1 MPRTKLSA
9 DARRAVTVETVIG
22 LAAAT
27 NPADITTAQIAAQ
40 MGVTQGAL
48 FRHFADKQAIWAA
61 VMDWTA
67 TTLLARFD
75 AVTGVT
81 PIERLRA
88 MFATHIDFVVTHPGV
103 PRILFGEL
111 QRDGDAQGKMCVR
124 ALMAA
129 YRERV
134 TALLT
139 EAKAQSLIAE
149 RVDISAA
156 STMFLGMVQGLV
168 MQAMAAS
175 DFTTMPAVSG
185 RLFDLYL
192 DGLGVAK

>member
-9 DARRAVTVETVIG
+9 DARRAATVETVIS

-134 TALLT
+134 TNLLT

-149 RVDISAA
+149 TVDIPAA
-156 STMFLGMVQGLV
+156 ATMFLGMVQGLA

-185 RLFDLYL
+185 RLFDLFC

>member
-1 MPRTKLSA
+1 MPRTKMSA
-9 DARRAVTVETVIG
+9 EARRAVTVETVIG
-22 LAAAT
+22 LAATT
-27 NPADITTAQIAAQ
+27 NPADITTARIAAQ

-111 QRDGDAQGKMCVR
+111 QRDGDAQGKMSVR

-134 TALLT
+134 TNLLT

-149 RVDISAA
+149 TVDIPAA
-156 STMFLGMVQGLV
+156 ATMFLGMVQGLA

-185 RLFDLYL
+185 RLFDLFC

>member
-9 DARRAVTVETVIG
+9 DARRAATVETVIG

-75 AVTGVT
+75 AVSGVT

-134 TALLT
+134 TNLLT

-149 RVDISAA
+149 TVDIPAA
-156 STMFLGMVQGLV
+156 ATMFLGMVQGLV

>member
-9 DARRAVTVETVIG
+9 DARRAATVETVIG

-40 MGVTQGAL
+40 MDVTQGAL

-111 QRDGDAQGKMCVR
+111 QRDGDALGKMSVR

-134 TALLT
+134 MNLLT

-149 RVDISAA
+149 TVDIPAA
-156 STMFLGMVQGLV
+156 ATMFLGMVQGLA

-185 RLFDLYL
+185 RLFDLFC

>member
-9 DARRAVTVETVIG
+9 DARRAATVETVIG

-40 MGVTQGAL
+40 MDVTQGAL

-111 QRDGDAQGKMCVR
+111 QRDGDAQGKMSVR

-134 TALLT
+134 TNLLT

-149 RVDISAA
+149 TVDIPAA
-156 STMFLGMVQGLV
+156 ATMFLGMVQGLA

-185 RLFDLYL
+185 RLFDLFC

>member
-9 DARRAVTVETVIG
+9 DARRAATVETVIG

>member
-1 MPRTKLSA
+1 MTRTKLSA
-9 DARRAVTVETVIG
+9 DARRAVTVETVIS

-27 NPADITTAQIAAQ
+27 NPADITTAQIAAH

-75 AVTGVT
+75 RIAEAT

-124 ALMAA
+124 TLMGA
-129 YRERV
+129 YRGRV
-134 TALLT
+134 TILLT
-139 EAKAQSLIAE
+139 EAKVQTSIAE
-149 RVDISAA
+149 TVDIPAA
-156 STMFLGMVQGLV
+156 ATMFLGMVQGLV
-168 MQAMAAS
+168 MQAMAAG
-175 DFTTMPAVSG
+175 DFTSMPVISASV
-185 RLFDLYL
+185 FDLYL

>member
-9 DARRAVTVETVIG
+9 DARRAATVETVIG

-75 AVTGVT
+75 AVSGVT

-134 TALLT
+134 TNLLT
-139 EAKAQSLIAE
+139 EAKTRSLVAE

-185 RLFDLYL
+185 RLFDLFC

>member
-1 MPRTKLSA
+1 MPRSKLSA
-9 DARRAVTVETVIG
+9 DARRAATVETVIG

-88 MFATHIDFVVTHPGV
+88 MFAAHIDFVVTHPGV

-111 QRDGDAQGKMCVR
+111 QQDGDAQGKMCAR

-134 TALLT
+134 TSLLT
-139 EAKAQSLIAE
+139 EAKAQSLVAE

>member
-9 DARRAVTVETVIG
+9 DARRAATVETVIG

-134 TALLT
+134 TNLLT
-139 EAKAQSLIAE
+139 EAKARSLVAE
-149 RVDISAA
+149 SVDISAA
-156 STMFLGMVQGLV
+156 STMFLGMVQGLA

>member
-9 DARRAVTVETVIG
+9 DARRAATVETVMG

-27 NPADITTAQIAAQ
+27 NPADITAAQIAAQ
-40 MGVTQGAL
+40 MDVRQGAL

-111 QRDGDAQGKMCVR
+111 QRDGDAQSKMCVR

-139 EAKAQSLIAE
+139 EAKTRSLVAE

-185 RLFDLYL
+185 RLFDLFC

>member
-9 DARRAVTVETVIG
+9 DARRAATVETVIG

-40 MGVTQGAL
+40 MDVTQGAL

-75 AVTGVT
+75 AVTGET
-81 PIERLRA
+81 PIEQLRA
-88 MFATHIDFVVTHPGV
+88 MFATHIEFVVTHPGV

-111 QRDGDAQGKMCVR
+111 QRDGNAQGKMCVR

-134 TALLT
+134 TNLLT
-139 EAKAQSLIAE
+139 ETKAQSLIAE
-149 RVDISAA
+149 TVDIPAA
-156 STMFLGMVQGLV
+156 ATMFLGMVQGLA
-168 MQAMAAS
+168 MQAMAAG
-175 DFTTMPAVSG
+175 DFATMPAISA

>member
-75 AVTGVT
+75 AVTGET
-81 PIERLRA
+81 PIEQLRA

-111 QRDGDAQGKMCVR
+111 QRDGDAQGKMCMR

-134 TALLT
+134 TNLLT

-175 DFTTMPAVSG
+175 NFSTMPAVSVK
-185 RLFDLYL
+185 LFDLYL

>member
-9 DARRAVTVETVIG
+9 DARRAATVETVIG

-75 AVTGVT
+75 AVTEVT
-81 PIERLRA
+81 PIERLHA

-134 TALLT
+134 TNLLT
-139 EAKAQSLIAE
+139 EAKTQSLITE
-149 RVDISAA
+149 TVDIPAA
-156 STMFLGMVQGLV
+156 ATMFLGMVQGLV

>member
-9 DARRAVTVETVIG
+9 DARRAATVETVIG

-134 TALLT
+134 TNLLT
-139 EAKAQSLIAE
+139 EAKARSLVAE
-149 RVDISAA
+149 SVDISAA

>member
-111 QRDGDAQGKMCVR
+111 QRDGDAQGKMCMR

-134 TALLT
+134 TNLLT

-175 DFTTMPAVSG
+175 NFSTMPAVSVK
-185 RLFDLYL
+185 LFDLYL

>member
-9 DARRAVTVETVIG
+9 DARRAATVETVIG

-40 MGVTQGAL
+40 MDVTQGAL

-134 TALLT
+134 TNLLT
-139 EAKAQSLIAE
+139 EAKTRSLVAE

>member
-9 DARRAVTVETVIG
+9 DARRAATVETVIG

-75 AVTGVT
+75 AVSGVT

-111 QRDGDAQGKMCVR
+111 QRDGDAQSKMCVR

-139 EAKAQSLIAE
+139 EAKTRSLVAE

-192 DGLGVAK
+192 DGMGVAK

>member
-9 DARRAVTVETVIG
+9 DARRAATVETVIG

-88 MFATHIDFVVTHPGV
+88 MFATPIDFVVTHPGV

-124 ALMAA
+124 ALMTA

-149 RVDISAA
+149 TVDIPAA
-156 STMFLGMVQGLV
+156 ATMFLGMVQGLA

-185 RLFDLYL
+185 RLFDLFC

>member
-9 DARRAVTVETVIG
+9 DARRAATVETVIG

-111 QRDGDAQGKMCVR
+111 QRDGDALGKMSVR

-134 TALLT
+134 TNLLT

-149 RVDISAA
+149 TVDIPAA
-156 STMFLGMVQGLV
+156 ATMFLGMVQGLA

>member
-9 DARRAVTVETVIG
+9 DARRAATVETVIG

-134 TALLT
+134 TNLLT

-149 RVDISAA
+149 TVDIPAA
-156 STMFLGMVQGLV
+156 ATMFLGMVQGLA

>member
-9 DARRAVTVETVIG
+9 DARRAATVETVIG

-134 TALLT
+134 TNLLT

-149 RVDISAA
+149 TVDIPAA
-156 STMFLGMVQGLV
+156 ATMFLGMVQGLA
-168 MQAMAAS
+168 MQAMAAG
-175 DFTTMPAVSG
+175 DFATMPAISA
-185 RLFDLYL
+185 RLFDLFL

>member
-9 DARRAVTVETVIG
+9 DARRAATVETVIG

-40 MGVTQGAL
+40 MDVTQGAL

-111 QRDGDAQGKMCVR
+111 QRDGDALGKMSVR

-134 TALLT
+134 TNLLT

-149 RVDISAA
+149 TVDIPAA
-156 STMFLGMVQGLV
+156 ATMFLGMVQGLA

-175 DFTTMPAVSG
+175 DFATMPAISA

>member
-9 DARRAVTVETVIG
+9 DARRAATVETVIG

-27 NPADITTAQIAAQ
+27 NPADITTAQIAAH

-48 FRHFADKQAIWAA
+48 FRHFADKQAIWVA

-75 AVTGVT
+75 AVTGAT

-111 QRDGDAQGKMCVR
+111 QRDG
-124 ALMAA
+124 L
-129 YRERV
+129 YRHF
-134 TALLT
+134 
-139 EAKAQSLIAE
+139 KAIAE
-149 RVDISAA
+149 TVDIPAA
-156 STMFLGMVQGLV
+156 ATMFLGMVQGLA

-175 DFTTMPAVSG
+175 DFATMPAISA

>member
-9 DARRAVTVETVIG
+9 DARRAATVETVIG

-40 MGVTQGAL
+40 MDVTQGAL

-75 AVTGVT
+75 AVTGET
-81 PIERLRA
+81 PIEQLRA
-88 MFATHIDFVVTHPGV
+88 MFATHIEFVVTHPGV

-111 QRDGDAQGKMCVR
+111 QRDGNAQGKMCVR

-134 TALLT
+134 TNLLT
-139 EAKAQSLIAE
+139 ETKAQSLIAE
-149 RVDISAA
+149 TVDIPAA
-156 STMFLGMVQGLV
+156 ATMFLGMVQGLA
-168 MQAMAAS
+168 MQAMAAG
-175 DFTTMPAVSG
+175 DFTTMPAISA

>member
-9 DARRAVTVETVIG
+9 DARRAATVETVIG

-67 TTLLARFD
+67 ATLLARFD
-75 AVTGVT
+75 AVTEVT

-88 MFATHIDFVVTHPGV
+88 MFTTHIDFVVTHPGV

-134 TALLT
+134 TNLLT

-149 RVDISAA
+149 TVDIPAA
-156 STMFLGMVQGLV
+156 ATMFLGMVQGLA
-168 MQAMAAS
+168 MQAMAAG
-175 DFTTMPAVSG
+175 DFATMPAISA

>member
-9 DARRAVTVETVIG
+9 DARRAATVETVIS

-75 AVTGVT
+75 AVTGAT

-111 QRDGDAQGKMCVR
+111 QRDGDAQSKMCVR

-139 EAKAQSLIAE
+139 EAKTRSLVAE

>member
-9 DARRAVTVETVIG
+9 DARRAATVETVIG

-40 MGVTQGAL
+40 MHVTQGAL

-75 AVTGVT
+75 AVTGET
-81 PIERLRA
+81 PIEQLRA
-88 MFATHIDFVVTHPGV
+88 MFATHIEFVVTHPGV

-111 QRDGDAQGKMCVR
+111 QRDGNAQGKMCVR

-134 TALLT
+134 TNLLT
-139 EAKAQSLIAE
+139 ETKAQSLIAE
-149 RVDISAA
+149 TVDIPAA
-156 STMFLGMVQGLV
+156 ATMFLGMVQGLA
-168 MQAMAAS
+168 MQAMAAG
-175 DFTTMPAVSG
+175 DFATMPAISA

>member
-9 DARRAVTVETVIG
+9 DARRAATVETVIG

-75 AVTGVT
+75 AVSGVT

-134 TALLT
+134 TNLLT
-139 EAKAQSLIAE
+139 EAKTRSLVAE

>member
-48 FRHFADKQAIWAA
+48 FRHFADKQAIWAE

-67 TTLLARFD
+67 ATLLARFD
-75 AVTGVT
+75 DVTGAT
-81 PIERLRA
+81 PIEQLRA

-134 TALLT
+134 TNLLT

-168 MQAMAAS
+168 MQAMAAG
-175 DFTTMPAVSG
+175 DFATMPAISA

>member
-9 DARRAVTVETVIG
+9 DARRAATVETVIG

-88 MFATHIDFVVTHPGV
+88 MFATHIDFVATHPGV

-124 ALMAA
+124 TLMAA

-134 TALLT
+134 ANLLT
-139 EAKAQSLIAE
+139 EAKARSLVAE

>member
-9 DARRAVTVETVIG
+9 DARRAATVETVIG

-134 TALLT
+134 TNLLT
-139 EAKAQSLIAE
+139 EAKAQSRIAE
-149 RVDISAA
+149 GVDISDA
-156 STMFLGMVQGLV
+156 STMFLGMVQGLA

-175 DFTTMPAVSG
+175 DFTTMPTVSG

-192 DGLGVAK
+192 DGLGMAK

>member
-9 DARRAVTVETVIG
+9 DARRAATVETVIG

-40 MGVTQGAL
+40 MDVTQGAL

-111 QRDGDAQGKMCVR
+111 QRDGDALGKMSVR

-134 TALLT
+134 TNLLT
-139 EAKAQSLIAE
+139 AAKAQSLIAE
-149 RVDISAA
+149 TVDIPAA
-156 STMFLGMVQGLV
+156 ATMFLGMVQGLA

-185 RLFDLYL
+185 RLFDLFC

>member
-9 DARRAVTVETVIG
+9 DARRAATVETVIS

-75 AVTGVT
+75 AVTGAT

-134 TALLT
+134 TNLLT
-139 EAKAQSLIAE
+139 EAKTRSLVAE

>member
-9 DARRAVTVETVIG
+9 DARRAATVETVIG

-27 NPADITTAQIAAQ
+27 NPADITTAQIAAH

-75 AVTGVT
+75 AVTGAT

-134 TALLT
+134 TNLLT

-149 RVDISAA
+149 TVDIPAA
-156 STMFLGMVQGLV
+156 ATMFLGMVQGLA
-168 MQAMAAS
+168 MQAMAAG
-175 DFTTMPAVSG
+175 DFATMPAISA

>member
-9 DARRAVTVETVIG
+9 DARRAATVETVIG

-40 MGVTQGAL
+40 MDVTQGAL
-48 FRHFADKQAIWAA
+48 FRHFADKQAIWTA

-111 QRDGDAQGKMCVR
+111 QRDGDALGKMSVR

-134 TALLT
+134 TNLLT

-149 RVDISAA
+149 TVDIPAA
-156 STMFLGMVQGLV
+156 ATKFLGMVQGLA

-185 RLFDLYL
+185 RLFDLFC